1 VCGRGKSEFFHH
13 ILDLIKTSDK
23 PFYNFLSGGAGV
35 GKSHLVKSLYQ
46 AALKY
51 NSRAGEDF
59 SEVKILLLAP
69 TGKTAFGIKGITVHR
84 LIFLDE
90 ISMIGN
96 TTLNVQINNR
106 LKDIKGSTEHF
117 GGVSIIALVTYF
129 SWSLLWMAMFLRI

>member
-1 VCGRGKSEFFHH
+1 M
-13 ILDLIKTSDK
+13 
-23 PFYNFLSGGAGV
+23 

-46 AALKY
+46 AALKYY

-69 TGKTAFGIKGITVHR
+69 TGKAAFGIKGNTVHR

-96 TTLNVQINNR
+96 TTLNVQVNNR

-117 GGVSIIALVTYF
+117 GGKYLWRIIALVTYF